1 MRALAFD
8 VFGTVVDWRGS
19 IIREGELLSATKGL
33 QVDWPAFADA
43 WRAGYAPAM
52 DRTRAAGAEW
62 LSLDVLHRQILD
74 SLLPRFGLSHLSEA
88 ELAHLNRAWHRL
100 SPWPDTVGG
109 LNRLR
114 SRYIISTLSNGNVS
128 LLVDMAK
135 NAGLPWDCVLSAE
148 LAHKYKPD
156 PEAYL
161 TAARLLD
168 VAPNELM
175 LVAAHPSDLRAAQG
189 VACARPMCT
198 GRWSSAL
205 VCRAK
210 SIAASTCAPRLPRPG
225 QPTGRLSAPMDT
237 SAAGQVLWVRAVET
251 TAQPAWT
258 EQDAEQASRSA
269 LQAVGSSAPAED
281 FIVQRARTAL
291 QRMAQRA
298 PALATDRRRTCGAAI
313 GCGSPWAWGCWPVC
327 WPTASAAASAS
338 TCWRRRCGW

>member
-1 MRALAFD
+1 MSVPFDPHSVRALAFD

-19 IIREGELLSATKGL
+19 IIREGELLSAVKGL

-52 DRTRAAGAEW
+52 DRTRAPGAEW

-88 ELAHLNRAWHRL
+88 DLSHLNRAWHRL

-114 SRYIISTLSNGNVS
+114 SRFVISTLSNGNVS

-148 LAHKYKPD
+148 LAQKYKPD
-156 PEAYL
+156 PAAYL

-175 LVAAHPSDLRAAQG
+175 LVAAHPSDLRAARNCG
-189 VACARPMCT
+189 
-198 GRWSSAL
+198 L
-205 VCRAK
+205 
-210 SIAASTCAPRLPRPG
+210 
-225 QPTGRLSAPMDT
+225 
-237 SAAGQVLWVRAVET
+237 
-251 TAQPAWT
+251 
-258 EQDAEQASRSA
+258 
-269 LQAVGSSAPAED
+269 
-281 FIVQRARTAL
+281 RTAYVHRPL
-291 QRMAQRA
+291 EFGAGVPRDADRSFD
-298 PALATDRRRTCGAAI
+298 LCATDFLDLASQLGA
-313 GCGSPWAWGCWPVC
+313 
-327 WPTASAAASAS
+327 
-338 TCWRRRCGW
+338 